1 MGFVADPRDAVAEMA
16 RVARPGAQVLVI
28 DETER
33 VARAY
38 RRPVTRT
45 GAPGPT
51 VNPMVLVPP
60 CMVEPELAVVAKGE
74 LYRLTF
80 RTPPAASAE
89 GRGQH
94 PGLER

>member
-16 RVARPGAQVLVI
+16 RVARPGAQVLVV

-60 CMVEPELAVVAKGE
+60 CMV
-74 LYRLTF
+74 
-80 RTPPAASAE
+80 
-89 GRGQH
+89 
-94 PGLER
+94 